1 MSKWQAEQLKEQG
14 NSHFKNGEY
23 EEAIKFYSQAIQ
35 QNSDNP
41 LYYTNRANARL
52 KLRLWNEV
60 IDDCIRSIEL
70 QRDNMKGFY
79 FLGKCLPFVLYANV
93 SSFYQVKHRLSST
106 TRMKLSPQHLQPM
119 NYALALLL
127 SPPPLSPSHRSFV
140 GVN

>member
-1 MSKWQAEQLKEQG
+1 MSKLQAEHLKEQG
-14 NSHFKNGEY
+14 NGHFKNGEY
-23 EEAIKFYSQAIQ
+23 EEAIRLYSLAIQ

-79 FLGKCLPFVLYANV
+79 FLGKRF
-93 SSFYQVKHRLSST
+93 SLSS
-106 TRMKLSPQHLQPM
+106 
-119 NYALALLL
+119 
-127 SPPPLSPSHRSFV
+127 
-140 GVN
+140 